1 MKLETV
7 CNLCKL
13 NNEKHFDSMVLTN
26 DPSNK
31 YYYYLLFE
39 FPFNATAYI
48 QHYLKQLRNYNVILT
63 YAVSCKKENYIPTIS
78 DVNKCM
84 NILNDYITKYK
95 PIKFLAFGPLAIA
108 SLKRYYKL
116 DIDEKNLDYDEI
128 YYAND
133 IPILLTYNP
142 LMYFKSK
149 NAELLNHI
157 HLKLEELFDTK
168 LEKFTYY
175 NQQKINSVITYMQ
188 NVNAYDIDLEI
199 DLNDYD
205 IQLCYTDKYHTYFKL
220 YKSDNSYKYLK
231 LDNVAILQSTK
242 NLQSIKELNT
252 YKFAKVKKY
261 KGIYATDNKLKDVI
275 DIYKTIDVYGINF
288 SAELMYALL
297 NKNANNKA
305 FYEPKYLVVDIEVI
319 SDKFPDPN
327 IADDP
332 IICLTIYQDGN
343 YYTYYA
349 NTDKEIEHNEIPYV
363 KKFNTEKELL
373 EYVWNEHIAKATILL
388 GWNAYFDII
397 YLWNRAY
404 KLGIDVI
411 TDVYNFHDP
420 LNSIK
425 IQFSQ
430 NMIVSSICKQPF
442 FTVYDLLDIYESY
455 VSNKE
460 PSVALDY
467 IAKKEL
473 GYEKVKL
480 EESIKALWL
489 KQPEIILYY
498 NYIDTKLTTEIL
510 HKYNF
515 IKFFDEI
522 RRVIDMPL
530 NYHNYTPTKY
540 GIYVMFNNMLKNN
553 IIASYTET
561 LAGSFNIQYTG
572 AYVQQPVPVLITKN
586 D

>member
-1 MKLETV
+1 MKLDRI
-7 CNLCKL
+7 CSICKL
-13 NNEKHFDSMVLTN
+13 NNEKHIDALVITN
-26 DPSNK
+26 DANNK

-48 QHYLKQLRNYNVILT
+48 QHYLKQLNKYNIVLT
-63 YAVSCKKENYIPTIS
+63 YAVSCKKENYIPAIS
-78 DVNKCM
+78 DINKCI
-84 NILNDYITKYK
+84 NILHEYIIRYK
-95 PIKFLAFGPLAIA
+95 PLKFLAFGPLAIA
-108 SLKRYYKL
+108 ALKRYYKL
-116 DIDEKNLDYDEI
+116 NIDEKNLDYDEI
-128 YYAND
+128 YYANN

-149 NAELLNHI
+149 NIELLNHI
-157 HLKLEELFDTK
+157 HSKLEELFDVK
-168 LEKFTYY
+168 LEKYTYY

-188 NVNAYDIDLEI
+188 NINAYEIDLTI

-205 IQLCYTDKYHTYFKL
+205 VQLCYTDTYYTYFKL
-220 YKSDNSYKYLK
+220 YKPENNYKYLK
-231 LDNVAILQSTK
+231 LDNIALLQSI
-242 NLQSIKELNT
+242 NIQAIKELNT
-252 YKFAKVKKY
+252 YKFTKVEKY
-261 KGIYATDNKLKDVI
+261 KGIYASDNKLKDIADMFKV
-275 DIYKTIDVYGINF
+275 IDVYGIGF

-297 NKNANNKA
+297 NKFAINKA

-319 SDKFPDPN
+319 SDDFPDPN
-327 IADDP
+327 TADNP
-332 IICLTIYQDGN
+332 VICLTIYQDGN
-343 YYTYYA
+343 YYTYYT
-349 NTDKEIEHNEIPYV
+349 NTDKEIQHNEIPFMQ
-363 KKFNTEKELL
+363 KFNTEQELL
-373 EYVWNEHIAKATILL
+373 QYVWENHISKATILV

-411 TDVYNFHDP
+411 TDVYNFYDGI
-420 LNSIK
+420 NVK
-425 IQFSQ
+425 IQFSH
-430 NMIVSSICKQPF
+430 NVLTSSICKQPF
-442 FTVYDLLDIYESY
+442 FTVYDLLDIYETY

-480 EESIKALWL
+480 EESIKSLWL
-489 KQPEIILYY
+489 KQPETILYY

-515 IKFFDEI
+515 IMFFDEV
-522 RRVIDMPL
+522 RRIINMPL

-540 GIYVMFNNMLKNN
+540 GVYVMFNNMLKNN
-553 IIASYTET
+553 MIASYTET
-561 LAGSFNIQYTG
+561 LTGSFNVQYTG
-572 AYVQQPVPVLITKN
+572 AYVQQPVPILITKN